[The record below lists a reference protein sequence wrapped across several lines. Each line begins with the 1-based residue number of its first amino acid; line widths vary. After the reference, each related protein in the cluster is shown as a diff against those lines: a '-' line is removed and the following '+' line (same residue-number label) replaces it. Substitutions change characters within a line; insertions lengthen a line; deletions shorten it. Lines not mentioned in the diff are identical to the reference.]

1 MLSDVNRSLLQCP
14 LRLAH
19 HRKAGSA
26 SLLRFCIRPS
36 ITITRQV
43 QSKCG
48 AAHLAAPPA
57 LHPLQPSRQSN
68 HRNTKQRDDTT
79 PCDHAA
85 CSIAVFVAC
94 AAVPPFAP
102 PPRCAVSHPPCR
114 VFCTSTVPRPVRRR
128 RAVLLHL
135 RGACVR
141 TVGSRHCGACDVTS
155 LAPSCTSAASQRR
168 CSLLRRVCG
177 CGAPPFAAASPA
189 SRGVAPS
196 NSLLAILYD
205 IHRAFFT
212 SAVCI
217 RLLPVLHLHPPRQ
230 IYHNEV
236 GHAFAPLTLSP
247 CFPAVPP
254 TLLQGVVLDAAVTI
268 KRRERTILFLFNQK
282 HLLYSYRS

>member
-1 MLSDVNRSLLQCP
+1 MMLSDVNRSLLQCP

-141 TVGSRHCGACDVTS
+141 TVGSRHCGGAALATS
-155 LAPSCTSAASQRR
+155 RLWLLLAPPPHRSAVAAVSAAFVVATPRR
-168 CSLLRRVCG
+168 LRQ
-177 CGAPPFAAASPA
+177 PPPRPAASH
-189 SRGVAPS
+189 
-196 NSLLAILYD
+196 LQ
-205 IHRAFFT
+205 
-212 SAVCI
+212 I
-217 RLLPVLHLHPPRQ
+217 R
-230 IYHNEV
+230 
-236 GHAFAPLTLSP
+236 
-247 CFPAVPP
+247 
-254 TLLQGVVLDAAVTI
+254 
-268 KRRERTILFLFNQK
+268 
-282 HLLYSYRS
+282 